1 MKICITASLF
11 LSSVFLL
18 NANHA
23 SAQAA
28 IGTTTPDASAMLDVT
43 ATGKGLL
50 VPRMS
55 MANRP
60 AAPATGL
67 LIYQTDNTPGF
78 YVYNGTAWTAVTT
91 AAPTATHDSTVIVT
105 RAVATYS
112 AGTPLLGP
120 YFFSPVPYQ
129 TLQAVIYEGNTT
141 AASFTGTSGST
152 AFVVPYACTYSSL
165 RLVARV
171 APLPTGVATGSPN
184 VTTITLYKN
193 GVATGLSVQVTS
205 AIAVGSTAFAEIN
218 TSTVSV
224 VPGDVISYRYTQTNQ
239 EPYTTYTIVL
249 KGY

>member
-18 NANHA
+18 QANHA
-23 SAQAA
+23 SAQVA

-50 VPRMS
+50 VPRMT

-67 LIYQTDNTPGF
+67 LIYQTNNTPGF

-91 AAPTATHDSTVIVT
+91 AAPAAVHDSTVIVT

-112 AGTPLLGP
+112 TGTPLLGP

-141 AASFTGTSGST
+141 VASFTGTSGST
-152 AFVVPYACTYSSL
+152 AYVVPYACTYSSL

-171 APLPTGVATGSPN
+171 APEGAATGSPN
-184 VTTITLYKN
+184 VTTVTLYKN

-205 AIAVGSTAFAEIN
+205 GLAVGSTAFTENN
-218 TSTVSV
+218 TNTVSV